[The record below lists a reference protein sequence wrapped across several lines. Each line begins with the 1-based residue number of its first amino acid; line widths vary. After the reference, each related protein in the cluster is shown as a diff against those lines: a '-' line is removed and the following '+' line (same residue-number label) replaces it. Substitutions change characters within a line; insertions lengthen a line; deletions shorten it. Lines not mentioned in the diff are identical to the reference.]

1 VVVVVVVGDCLLLFL
16 VVEEVEEAAGG
27 QHAQDNSPI
36 RSGLPT
42 VSISSSPESCRHESV
57 SRHQI
62 APKKKKKKSIN
73 RHPMSQHGHPIS
85 IGTTCEAGHVP
96 RRVSGAI
103 CMAEKYARNGPK
115 QLEVAV
121 PRALK

>member
-1 VVVVVVVGDCLLLFL
+1 MEATVKEKEEEEVVVV

-62 APKKKKKKSIN
+62 ASIN